1 MLTTST
7 RINVKRSHVT
17 LRSDPTRVLLR
28 PFHLM
33 SDQRAITICAEVAAL
48 PEGEVRVL
56 LEQILAEFGERHLK
70 IREFFR
76 RRFEEVRPYL
86 LTDLRGGE
94 FFRRRSDGVRPGLV
108 IGESF
113 SEERELLLGAY
124 FSHEYSIEAAALFNP
139 SIVPHPDQSGIAP
152 GSLRFILSLRATG
165 EGHVSSITFRTGC
178 LDAGGNITIDAPSRY
193 SLEPAPARNVT
204 NSKQLFE
211 RKLRDLGLADGFSQQ
226 VLKTMGDSFTLD
238 ELRSGIGLA
247 VSQLRV
253 PNLET
258 EALAR
263 KILLL
268 ARSNYEVQ
276 FAPDS
281 RLSERVLF
289 PATPSQSNGIEDAR
303 FVSFHNED
311 GTRTYYATYT
321 AYNGKAIRPEF
332 LETSDF
338 LHFKFTTLSG
348 PAVENK
354 GMALFP
360 RKIKGRYAM
369 LSRQDGENIYVMFS
383 DHLHFW
389 HNAQPVLKPAFP
401 WEFVQLGNCGS
412 PIETE
417 SGWLVLSHGVGPMR
431 KYSIGAFL
439 LDRDDP
445 TRVVGHLTEP
455 LITPNEN
462 EREGYV
468 PNVVY
473 SCGSLLHG
481 RQLIIPY
488 GMSDCATTF
497 ATASLDEV
505 LAAMDS
511 ENCTPR
517 PTSNPAAGCVRS
529 MRKAPAR
536 FGARQE

>member
-1 MLTTST
+1 MLTAGTG
-7 RINVKRSHVT
+7 INVKRTDLT
-17 LRSDPTRVLLR
+17 LHPDRERVLLR

-33 SDQRAITICAEVAAL
+33 SDQSAITICAEVAAL
-48 PEGEVRVL
+48 PECEVRAL
-56 LEQILAEFGERHLK
+56 WEQMLAGFGERHLK

-76 RRFEEVRPYL
+76 RRSEEVRPYL
-86 LTDLRGGE
+86 LTDLKVGE
-94 FFRRRSDGVRPGLV
+94 FFRRRSDDVRPGLV
-108 IGESF
+108 TGESL
-113 SEERELLLGAY
+113 SEERELLLGGY
-124 FSHEYSIEAAALFNP
+124 FSHEYSLEAVALFNP
-139 SIVPHPDQSGIAP
+139 SIVPHPDQSGVAP

-165 EGHVSSITFRTGC
+165 EGHVSSVIFRTGL
-178 LDAGGNITIDAPSRY
+178 LDAQCNITIDEPSRY
-193 SLEPAPARNVT
+193 CLEPAPLPNATYDKR
-204 NSKQLFE
+204 LFE
-211 RKLRDLGLADGFSQQ
+211 GKLSELGLAGGFSQQ
-226 VLKTMGDSFTLD
+226 VLKTLGDSFTLD
-238 ELRSGIGLA
+238 ELRSSVGLA
-247 VSQLRV
+247 VSLLRV

-258 EALAR
+258 EAVAR
-263 KILLL
+263 SILIL

-303 FVSFHNED
+303 FVSFHNGD
-311 GTRTYYATYT
+311 DTRTYYATYT
-321 AYNGKAIRPEF
+321 AYDGKAVQPQF
-332 LETSDF
+332 LETPDF

-348 PAVENK
+348 SAVENK

-369 LSRQDGENIYVMFS
+369 LSRQDRENIYVMFS
-383 DHLHFW
+383 EHLHFW
-389 HNAQPVLKPAFP
+389 HNAQLVLKPAFP

-417 SGWLVLSHGVGPMR
+417 AGWLVISHGVGPMR
-431 KYSIGAFL
+431 RYCIGAFL

-445 TRVVGHLTEP
+445 TKVIGRLREP
-455 LITPNEN
+455 LIEPNEN

-488 GMSDCATTF
+488 GTSDYATTF
-497 ATASLDEV
+497 ATVPLDEV
-505 LAAMDS
+505 LAGM
-511 ENCTPR
+511 E
-517 PTSNPAAGCVRS
+517 
-529 MRKAPAR
+529 
-536 FGARQE
+536 